1 MSAGSGRRAFAGWLG
16 VAAGLAVVDQATK
29 EWALAALEE
38 PVAVLPSLNLVLVH
52 NPGAAFGFLSQAGG
66 WQRWFFIAVGI
77 AIGVFVAVWLWR
89 AVRAGQR
96 WTPAGLSLVLGGAL
110 GNVWDRI
117 VRGAVVDF
125 IDVHY
130 GTWHWPAFNVADTA
144 ITVGA
149 ALVILAAFRGTDP
162 GGGVPDGERIGAA
175 LRPDRSV
182 SPERM
187 GAMADLGRRVA
198 THPSRIMPARSRCSS
213 VGRAT
218 DS

>member
-1 MSAGSGRRAFAGWLG
+1 MPAGSGRGAFAGWLAG
-16 VAAGLAVVDQATK
+16 AAGLGVVDQATK
-29 EWALAALEE
+29 EWGLAALKE
-38 PVAVLPSLNLVLVH
+38 PVTVHPSLNLVLVH

-66 WQRWFFIAVGI
+66 WQRWFFIAATL

-89 AVRAGQR
+89 AVRAGER

-130 GTWHWPAFNVADTA
+130 GRHHWPTFNVADAA

-149 ALVILAAFRGTDP
+149 ALVILAAFRSGAKEGARRS
-162 GGGVPDGERIGAA
+162 GG
-175 LRPDRSV
+175 
-182 SPERM
+182 
-187 GAMADLGRRVA
+187 
-198 THPSRIMPARSRCSS
+198 
-213 VGRAT
+213 
-218 DS
+218 